1 MAFNHVLDLTIYE
14 VLITNNVSSR
24 NSGGPLIDNEGKVVG
39 MVSWGIN
46 DDEGQYNGAKM
57 LDVFCVKILKC
68 EYEYDG
74 EKTWFEYGD

>member
-1 MAFNHVLDLTIYE
+1 MRIDFSEDGWPKSSLPDSLEDLAF
-14 VLITNNVSSR
+14 
-24 NSGGPLIDNEGKVVG
+24 G

-74 EKTWFEYGD
+74 EKTWFDYGD